1 METFCKTLFVF
12 WMDPLFGLV
21 WLFSWKCSH
30 RPHFWQKKL
39 LLQNLDFLR
48 DFTIDQVW
56 IQLNPTFFTI
66 FFFSWSEILFV
77 WDLNLMYFPRSIGL
91 THLAPKQ
98 SKGLLHVNWRHFLI
112 NQSIQCPKSNQYSI
126 VNTFS
131 SSHFLE
137 YSECV

>member
-30 RPHFWQKKL
+30 RPHFWQKKTSATKPRL
-39 LLQNLDFLR
+39 FEGFHYWSSMNSVESNIFHNL
-48 DFTIDQVW
+48 
-56 IQLNPTFFTI
+56 
-66 FFFSWSEILFV
+66 FSWSEILFV

-126 VNTFS
+126 
-131 SSHFLE
+131 HFLAQI
-137 YSECV
+137 S